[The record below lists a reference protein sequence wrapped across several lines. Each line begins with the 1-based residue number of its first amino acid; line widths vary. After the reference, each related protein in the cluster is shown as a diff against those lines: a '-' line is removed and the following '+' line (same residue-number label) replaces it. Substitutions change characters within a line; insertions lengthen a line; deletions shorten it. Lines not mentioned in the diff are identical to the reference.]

1 MKELRQR
8 INSLH
13 VLQRENEQKLI
24 QSIEHTI
31 QEASPVSFIKSTI
44 NTFFKDKEVVEDYP
58 KLAMKVLVGSV
69 IDRILGKKSPV
80 NEPIKELVAVKFI
93 DVLFNGSTQKDV
105 KLKEQ
110 NHL

>member
-13 VLQRENEQKLI
+13 SLQRENEQKLI
-24 QSIEHTI
+24 HSIEETI
-31 QEASPVSFIKSTI
+31 QEVSPVSFIKSTVS
-44 NTFFKDKEVVEDYP
+44 TFFKDKEVIEDYP
-58 KLAMKVLVGSV
+58 KLAMRVLIGNV
-69 IDRILGKKSPV
+69 IDRIIGKNSPV
-80 NEPIKELVAVKFI
+80 NEPIKEIVAVKFI
-93 DVLFNGSTQKDV
+93 DILFNSPQKNGV